1 MAKLL
6 FKILWFVVVVG
17 LIAASLAF
25 SYRKLSR
32 VVCSKV
38 EIVIPDGSPRFIDS
52 DDVTAI
58 IRKIDTSLTAK
69 PMNVINTEQIE
80 QTLEKVSCVND
91 VEVYSHITCTNLEF
105 QGKLI
110 VKVEQ
115 RRPVFHVLNGD
126 EDYYVDSTG
135 VRILLKPRRFQ
146 KIPLVTG
153 NPDQQYTTEKLLP
166 MINFIRKDKFWSSQV
181 QQVNVDKNNEIEI
194 VPLIGDQ
201 LIEFGD
207 PENFEEK
214 FRNLKALYE
223 QGFSKTGWQNYRKI
237 SVKYKNQVV
246 CTKR

>member
-6 FKILWFVVVVG
+6 LKILLYVIVVG
-17 LIAASLAF
+17 LIVASLVF
-25 SYRKLSR
+25 SYKKLSR
-32 VVCSKV
+32 VACSKV
-38 EIVIPDGSPRFIDS
+38 EIIIPDGSPRFIDG
-52 DDVTAI
+52 DDVAAI
-58 IRKIDTSLTAK
+58 IRKIDAGLTTK
-69 PMNVINTEQIE
+69 PVSAINTEQIE
-80 QTLEKVSCVND
+80 QALEKVSCVKN

-105 QGKLI
+105 HGKLV

-135 VRILLKPRRFQ
+135 VKIPLKPKVFE

-153 NPDQQYTTEKLLP
+153 NLDQQYAAERLLP
-166 MINFIRKDKFWSSQV
+166 MINYIRKDKFWSSQV
-181 QQVNVDKNNEIEI
+181 QQVDVDKNNEIEI
-194 VPLIGDQ
+194 VPLVGNQ
-201 LIEFGD
+201 LIEFGG

-223 QGFSKTGWQNYRKI
+223 QGFSKTGWQKYCKI
-237 SVKYKNQVV
+237 SLKYKNQVV